1 MNRETMTQT
10 EKELLAREKLQKKED
25 NSNYNA
31 VYDNKGYSY
40 KFN

>member
-1 MNRETMTQT
+1 MDRETMTQT
-10 EKELLAREKLQKKED
+10 EKELLAKEKLQERD